1 MTLSRRNLLQIA
13 AAAAAS
19 GSLSAPAA
27 AQTKSINIGLSSAAA
42 MLDLVRTSSGPDF
55 EVVRQIFDTLL
66 TRNEETGE
74 FTPNLATSWRLVDDV
89 TWQFKLRE
97 GVTFHNGEPF
107 NAEAVAF
114 SVMRYLKPELK
125 SPHAGVLSFIEKV
138 DVIDAS
144 TVNIVTKKPYP
155 VFLVHMAVGSTG
167 MIIIMP
173 PKYIAEK
180 GDDNFAKNPVG
191 TGPYRFIRAVPG
203 SSITLESNEAYWRGK
218 PAITQVNYRFVPEN
232 STRVSALIAGDLDI
246 IENVP
251 TDLIGLIE
259 KSGKAKV
266 AVSETSGLCLMMQ
279 LNPASH
285 PALANKQVR
294 KAMNHAVDID
304 TILKSLLG
312 GRVNRR
318 ALPVYPGAVA
328 AKKDLPLYKYDP
340 ALAKKMLA
348 DAGYAKGFELDAFT
362 SNGRYAADYA
372 IAQAY
377 VEYLGEVGIKVNLR
391 PMEWATLVGN
401 MAKRQAGPM
410 YQIGWSFR
418 EGDVF
423 KLKAALH
430 PASPYSTFQNA
441 EFGALID
448 QAEVTMVPE
457 KRAELWGKAQE
468 LLLDEAPFIHAWQP
482 FDLYGAANRVAW
494 KQPIVPMFIFDMD
507 LK

>member
-1 MTLSRRNLLQIA
+1 MTLSRRDLLQIA
-13 AAAAAS
+13 TVAA
-19 GSLSAPAA
+19 GSAVLPPPAA
-27 AQTKSINIGLSSAAA
+27 AQTKAINIGLSSAAA

-55 EVVRQIFDTLL
+55 EVVRQIFETLL

-74 FTPNLATSWRLVDDV
+74 FTPNLATSWRLIDDV

-97 GVTFHNGEPF
+97 GVKFHNGEPF
-107 NAEAVAF
+107 DAETVKF
-114 SVMRYLKPELK
+114 SVMRYLRPELK
-125 SPHAGVLSFIEKV
+125 SPHAGVLSFIDRV
-138 DVIDAS
+138 DVVDGS

-155 VFLVHMAVGSTG
+155 VFLAHLAVGSTG
-167 MIIIMP
+167 MIIMMP
-173 PKYIAEK
+173 PKYIGER
-180 GDDNFAKNPVG
+180 GDDHFGKNPVG
-191 TGPYRFIRAVPG
+191 TGPYRFVGAVPG
-203 SSITLESNEAYWRGK
+203 SSITLESTAAYWKGK

-251 TDLIGLIE
+251 SDLVALIE
-259 KSGKAKV
+259 KSAKATV

-279 LNPASH
+279 LSPASH
-285 PALANKQVR
+285 PALANKLVR

-328 AKKDLPLYKYDP
+328 AKKDLPLYKFDP
-340 ALAKKMLA
+340 ALAKKLLA
-348 DAGYAKGFELDAFT
+348 EAGFAKGFAFDAFT

-410 YQIGWSFR
+410 FQIGWSYR

-430 PASPYSTFQNA
+430 PESPYSTFQNA

-457 KRAELWGKAQE
+457 KRAELWGKAQD
-468 LLLDEAPFIHAWQP
+468 LLLEEAPFVHAWQP
-482 FDLYGAANRVAW
+482 FDLYGASKRVVW
-494 KQPIVPMFIFDMD
+494 KQPIVPMFVFNMD
-507 LK
+507 LT